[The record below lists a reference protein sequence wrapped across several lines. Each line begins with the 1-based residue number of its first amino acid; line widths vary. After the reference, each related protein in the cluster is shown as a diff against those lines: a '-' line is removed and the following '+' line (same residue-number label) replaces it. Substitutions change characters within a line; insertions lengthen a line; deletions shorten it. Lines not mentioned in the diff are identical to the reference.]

1 MDQQKIG
8 AFLKTLRKEKGLTQW
23 ELAEKMGVS
32 DRTVSR
38 WETGTNMPDFSLLV
52 DIADFYKVDVRE
64 ILDGERKIEGE
75 KQENMRLIAEYT
87 DREKRRVTLVMRW
100 LFIVGLCSMIAYMVL
115 ENMENAVFFSHFL
128 LGLIAGV
135 LLFGILYTS
144 KVMSKL
150 MQIKKGIFRR
160 LRKKKNKE
168 K

>member
-115 ENMENAVFFSHFL
+115 ENM
-128 LGLIAGV
+128 
-135 LLFGILYTS
+135 
-144 KVMSKL
+144 
-150 MQIKKGIFRR
+150 
-160 LRKKKNKE
+160 
-168 K
+168 